1 METLKSYWSLLD
13 VSITLAGSRAKIL
26 TPCWSYSRP
35 CLVEWESLCRLEP
48 STNIQD
54 CISTQMEN
62 LMRFVSVE
70 KSFDVYHYRRRVLFV
85 LAYYIRKCISGFLV
99 FQSALFSGFRGRLI
113 TEFDVPSRLRCSHSD
128 AKVSRSR
135 YRRP

>member
-1 METLKSYWSLLD
+1 METPKSYWSLLD
-13 VSITLAGSRAKIL
+13 VSVTLAGSRAKIL

-70 KSFDVYHYRRRVLFV
+70 KSFDVYHYRRGVLFV
-85 LAYYIRKCISGFLV
+85 LAYYFGIIFVNAFQDFLY
-99 FQSALFSGFRGRLI
+99 FN
-113 TEFDVPSRLRCSHSD
+113 LRSSQAFVD
-128 AKVSRSR
+128 DLS
-135 YRRP
+135 